1 MQRAD
6 DDLKCNIS
14 NKPILW
20 CTGVIY
26 ELLVFD
32 SRRAGRGIPQ
42 HPRSAEPAMMMM
54 MMLLLLLLLMM
65 MMMIMMMMMML
76 LLLRTLITEF
86 IFVKPMHETTH
97 LA

>member
-32 SRRAGRGIPQ
+32 SRRAGRGIQ
-42 HPRSAEPAMMMM
+42 LHPRSAEPAMMMM
-54 MMLLLLLLLMM
+54 LLLMM